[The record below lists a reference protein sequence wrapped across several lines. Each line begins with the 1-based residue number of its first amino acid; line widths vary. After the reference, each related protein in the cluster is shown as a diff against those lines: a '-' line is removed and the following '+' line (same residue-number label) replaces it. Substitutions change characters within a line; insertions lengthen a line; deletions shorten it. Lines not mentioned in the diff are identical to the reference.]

1 MASLPLAANSL
12 LSRLQNLKSQMN
24 DECASSALLSAR
36 VLQLVT
42 DDLLEAH
49 FSCLNLPVMNGL
61 VRDPWYSTLTLL
73 KSPQLSLDGLPLS
86 ALWCLFACRG
96 GDWRRIRSFTLPRRV
111 TTHSTCSHTFAYY
124 YDHTYLIRI
133 ESCKYAVIY
142 AFSVGACGKLTK
154 AFATCSNFNMSQL
167 QAILPYHQITF

>member
-1 MASLPLAANSL
+1 M
-12 LSRLQNLKSQMN
+12 
-24 DECASSALLSAR
+24 
-36 VLQLVT
+36 T
-42 DDLLEAH
+42 DDLLETH
-49 FSCLNLPVMNGL
+49 FSRLNLPVMDGL

-73 KSPQLSLDGLPLS
+73 KSPQLSLDGFPLIV
-86 ALWCLFACRG
+86 LWCLFGCRG
-96 GDWRRIRSFTLPRRV
+96 DDWRHIRSFTLSCHV
-111 TTHSTCSHTFAYY
+111 TTHSSCRHKFAFYH
-124 YDHTYLIRI
+124 DHTYLIRI